1 MIRSLFSAA
10 ALLLLAFLGWF
21 VALVMY
27 DLTSI
32 YGDPTG
38 SAFSVFSTFAFVP
51 AVAAALM
58 LGVGAAAV
66 GLAQGRLR
74 RIVIAVAAV
83 IGIGTV
89 AGLIVG
95 SHYGLEDKRADT
107 SVVPSCGIQNPALS
121 REFGR
126 IDHPGYFGGGSATR
140 SGCSYVLTAKD
151 LAAAF
156 DAYETGLVARGY
168 HVQREGWGLT
178 ASSGGYRLTARARP
192 AVYGDDALTVTLA
205 QRTDQM

>member
-1 MIRSLFSAA
+1 MIRSLLSAA

-21 VALVMY
+21 AALVMY

-38 SAFSVFSTFAFVP
+38 SALSVFSTFAFVP

-66 GLAQGRLR
+66 SLAQGRLR
-74 RIVIAVAAV
+74 RIAIAVATV

-89 AGLIVG
+89 AGLLVG
-95 SHYGLEDKRADT
+95 NHYGLEDKKVDT
-107 SVVPSCGIQNPALS
+107 SVAPSCGIQNPALS

-126 IDHPGYFGGGSATR
+126 IDHPGYFGGGSASRT
-140 SGCSYVLTAKD
+140 GCSYLLTAKD

-156 DAYETGLVARGY
+156 DAYEAGLEARGY
-168 HVQREGWGLT
+168 YVQRQGPGLT
-178 ASSGGYRLTARARP
+178 ASSGGYRFTATARP
-192 AVYGDDALTVTLA
+192 AVSGDDALTVTLA
-205 QRTDQM
+205 QTD

>member
-1 MIRSLFSAA
+1 MIRSLLSAA

-21 VALVMY
+21 AALVMY

-38 SAFSVFSTFAFVP
+38 SALSVFSTFAVVP

-66 GLAQGRLR
+66 SLAQGRLR
-74 RIVIAVAAV
+74 RLAIAVATV
-83 IGIGTV
+83 IGIGTA
-89 AGLIVG
+89 AGLLVG
-95 SHYGLEDKRADT
+95 NHYGLEDKRAET
-107 SVVPSCGIQNPALS
+107 SVAPSCGIQNPALS

-126 IDHPGYFGGGSATR
+126 IDHPGYFGGGSASRT
-140 SGCSYVLTAKD
+140 GCSYRLTAKD

-156 DAYETGLVARGY
+156 DAYEAGLVARGY
-168 HVQREGWGLT
+168 HVQREGRGLT
-178 ASSGGYRLTARARP
+178 ASSGGYRFTATARP

-205 QRTDQM
+205 QTD